1 MAIERTTQSEAPA
14 LSGYDDEPSSPMGVE
29 AATPSALNDNPTVT
43 VDTETGDQTFD
54 FGEPEK
60 PSQED
65 IPFDANLA
73 EYLDDGVLQELGRK
87 ICEWAD
93 NDDRSRDDWKK
104 AYTDG
109 LTLLGLK
116 IEDRSDPWMGAC
128 GVFHPVL
135 AEAVVRFQSQAIMEI
150 FPASGPVKTKIVG
163 KWTLEKEQQAKRVQE
178 EMNYQVQ
185 DKMTEY
191 RPETEQ
197 LLFYLPLA
205 GSAFRKTYYD
215 PSLGRPTALF
225 VPAEDFLVPYGASD
239 LRTTPRYT
247 HVMRR
252 FANDIRRDM
261 HSGFYRSIDLPK
273 PVQNTT
279 DIDKKKAELEGR
291 QQTNFDLDERHTL
304 LECHCNWDFE
314 EFDNADDDD
323 EGDDGGAGAT
333 IGLDIE
339 WPYIITVDKD
349 SQTVLSVRRNW
360 EEDDPLRE
368 RVSYFTA
375 YHYLPGLGFYGSG
388 LIHLIG
394 GIAKS
399 ATSIL
404 RQLVD
409 AGTLSNLP
417 GGLKT
422 RGLRIKGDDTP
433 IMPGEFRDV
442 DVPSGSIRD
451 NITFIPYKE
460 PSEVLHG
467 LLNDIISEG
476 RRLGAAPDLPINAMT
491 QQAPVGTTLALLER
505 SMKVMSAV
513 QARLHASLK
522 QDFVRLAHCIAKHDG
537 PQYEYEVD
545 DPNAN
550 RVVDF
555 SQVDIIPVSDPNA
568 ASMAQRVVQWQ
579 SAFQMAQTNP
589 TAFDMP
595 ELYRQGMTILGMP
608 NVEKIVKDPDNLQ
621 PMDPVA
627 ENMAIITGKPIKAF
641 LWQDHEAHIKVH
653 LAAIH
658 DPKIAAMVGQ
668 SPQASLIMGAASAHV
683 AEHLAF
689 AYRAGI
695 EKEMGVPLP
704 APDQPLPQDVEV
716 QLSKTVAVAA
726 GRLLGKDMAEAQAQQ
741 IAQQQ
746 QDPVIQQQQQ
756 ELQIKMADVQ
766 RKAKADQEK
775 ALLEAAKLIQK
786 NEADKSKQI
795 SQEKIAGAALGVKIM
810 EDHAAYKDADKDRL
824 LALVTQ
830 LADIQAK
837 INMIA
842 AKPDHSKPADVS
854 VQDHMDDITGQ

>member
-1 MAIERTTQSEAPA
+1 MAIEKPLTPQPYTNGHDPLPPEGMSGGDMGDGSEPQITI
-14 LSGYDDEPSSPMGVE
+14 DE
-29 AATPSALNDNPTVT
+29 
-43 VDTETGDQTFD
+43 ETGDQTFD
-54 FGEPEK
+54 FAPEESNDNK
-60 PSQED
+60 D
-65 IPFDANLA
+65 VPFEANLA
-73 EYLDDGVLQELGRK
+73 EHVGDDVLQQIGRK
-87 ICEWAD
+87 VCEWVD

-104 AYTDG
+104 TYIDG

-116 IEDRSDPWMGAC
+116 IEERTDPWMGAC

-135 AEAVVRFQSQAIMEI
+135 SEAVVRFQSQAIMEV
-150 FPASGPVKTKIVG
+150 FPASGPVKTKLVG
-163 KWTLEKEQQAKRVQE
+163 KWTREKEDQAKRVQD
-178 EMNYQVQ
+178 EMNYQVC
-185 DKMTEY
+185 DVMTEF

-205 GSAFRKTYYD
+205 GSAFRKTYFD
-215 PSLGRPTALF
+215 ATLGRATALF
-225 VPAEDFLVPYGASD
+225 VPAEDFIVPYGATD
-239 LRTTPRYT
+239 LRTAPRYT
-247 HVMRR
+247 HLMKRY
-252 FANDIRRDM
+252 ANDIRKDIAT
-261 HSGFYRSIDLPK
+261 GFYRDIELSK
-273 PVQNTT
+273 PVIAPT
-279 DIDKKKAELEGR
+279 DIDRKKAELEGR
-291 QQTNFDLDERHTL
+291 TNTDFDMDERYVL
-304 LECHCNWDFE
+304 YECHCNWDLEGFE
-314 EFDNADDDD
+314 DTK
-323 EGDDGGAGAT
+323 DDGDGGEAT
-333 IGLDIE
+333 NTDIE
-339 WPYIITVDKD
+339 LPYIVTVEKD
-349 SQTVLSVRRNW
+349 SQKVLAIRRNW
-360 EEDDPLRE
+360 KEADE
-368 RVSYFTA
+368 RKDRVQYFTP

-522 QDFVRLAHCIAKHDG
+522 ADFERLAACIAEHMG
-537 PQYEYEVD
+537 PKYAYEVEKPD
-545 DPNAN
+545 AN
-550 RVVDF
+550 RTEDF
-555 SQVDIIPVSDPNA
+555 SQVAIIPVSDPNA

-589 TAFDMP
+589 AAFDMP

-608 NVEKIVKDPDNLQ
+608 NVSKIVKDPDNLQ

-641 LWQDHEAHIKVH
+641 MWQDHEAHIKVH

-658 DPKIAAMVGQ
+658 DPKVAAMVGQ
-668 SPQASLIMGAASAHV
+668 SPQASMISGAASAHI
-683 AEHLAF
+683 AEHLAY

-695 EKEMGVPLP
+695 EKQMGVALP
-704 APDQPLPQDVEV
+704 APDAPLPQDVEV
-716 QLSKTVAVAA
+716 QLSKVVAVAA
-726 GRLLGKDMAEAQAQQ
+726 ERLLGKNIQEAQMQKNQQ
-741 IAQQQ
+741 LQQDPIVQMQQ
-746 QDPVIQQQQQ
+746 QD
-756 ELQIKMADVQ
+756 LQIKAADVE
-766 RKAKADQEK
+766 RKKKADDLDAILRAA
-775 ALLEAAKLIQK
+775 ALDQK
-786 NEADKSKQI
+786 NTADKSRQI
-795 SQEKIAGAALGVKIM
+795 SQEKIAGAALGVKIAQ
-810 EDHAAYKDADKDRL
+810 DHAAYVDAHKDRVVDA
-824 LALVTQ
+824 ALEM
-830 LADIQAK
+830 ADIAVKREIGKAK
-837 INMIA
+837 
-842 AKPDHSKPADVS
+842 AKKPAAS
-854 VQDHMDDITGQ
+854 